1 MVWRSFSRGNFHV
14 SIYIYIYDFQTNL
27 YIRIKK
33 FRKKKNN
40 KETNRRRDPRSW
52 RNSIT
57 PPSRQ
62 YYYCRFPRLSHW
74 LRHLFCTFVFVNGSC
89 RYNIFFW
96 LSKLILNTWIICVC
110 CKSVE
115 LYKSSLW
122 VDVWPN
128 VRRPLRSSTCIYMF
142 IDFTSIS
149 ASIRVWIIRSSDFS
163 KSF

>member
-1 MVWRSFSRGNFHV
+1 MTSKQ
-14 SIYIYIYDFQTNL
+14 IYTFELKSLEKKKII
-27 YIRIKK
+27 IKK
-33 FRKKKNN
+33 QIVDAILVAGGIPL
-40 KETNRRRDPRSW
+40 RRRVDNIIIVS
-52 RNSIT
+52 
-57 PPSRQ
+57 
-62 YYYCRFPRLSHW
+62 RFPRLSHW

-96 LSKLILNTWIICVC
+96 LPKLILNTWIICVC

-122 VDVWPN
+122 VDVSPN

-149 ASIRVWIIRSSDFS
+149 ASIRV
-163 KSF
+163 